1 MSGARG
7 RSLRFA
13 VPALLL
19 ALLVPARAVALCCFD
34 GPLADHRMHA
44 GAHGSSHHAP
54 DRAGEMKYVLV
65 NAAPVSDCETLTSPA
80 PALRERD
87 RCTTAPGAE
96 GASFP
101 PTNLLAPGP
110 LMDPVL
116 LRDALGVDSAH
127 REAPHPLRR

>member
-1 MSGARG
+1 VSGARR

-34 GPLADHRMHA
+34 GRLADRGSHA
-44 GAHGSSHHAP
+44 GAHGSSHHAHA
-54 DRAGEMKYVLV
+54 RALEMRLV
-65 NAAPVSDCETLTSPA
+65 PAAPAPDCETLTSPA

-87 RCTTAPGAE
+87 RCDAAPGAV
-96 GASFP
+96 GASIS
-101 PTNLLAPGP
+101 TTKLLAPGP
-110 LMDPVL
+110 STGRVI
-116 LRDALGVDSAH
+116 LREALAGQSIR